1 MLTNNYSLKI
11 IKNMFLE
18 IVTPEA
24 ILFSSE
30 VDSLSAPG
38 INGEFQLLNNH
49 APVVSILKEGIV
61 KIYVHTQEQIEL
73 NNLNA
78 LLVVDATDDK
88 ILTLEIKSGTLEL
101 NDNKAIILA
110 D

>member
-1 MLTNNYSLKI
+1 MY
-11 IKNMFLE
+11 LE

-30 VDSLSAPG
+30 IDSLSVPG
-38 INGEFQLLNNH
+38 VNGEFQMLNNH
-49 APVVSILKEGIV
+49 APVVSNLKEGTI
-61 KIYVHTQEQIEL
+61 KIHIHSQTNIDL
-73 NNLNA
+73 DDLSGK
-78 LLVVDATDDK
+78 LVADAADDK
-88 ILTLEIKSGTLEL
+88 ILTLLINSGTLEL

>member
-1 MLTNNYSLKI
+1 MY
-11 IKNMFLE
+11 LE

-30 VDSLSAPG
+30 VDSLSVPG
-38 INGEFQLLNNH
+38 VDGEFQMLNNH
-49 APVVSILKEGIV
+49 APVVSNLIEGTV
-61 KIYVHTQEQIEL
+61 KIHVHSQTNLKLDEL
-73 NNLNA
+73 DGKLIPDVA
-78 LLVVDATDDK
+78 DEK
-88 ILTLEIKSGTLEL
+88 ILTLLINSGTLEL

>member
-1 MLTNNYSLKI
+1 
-11 IKNMFLE
+11 MFLE

-30 VDSLSAPG
+30 VDALSVPG
-38 INGEFQLLNNH
+38 ENGEFQMLNNH
-49 APVVSILKEGIV
+49 APVVANLKEGEV
-61 KIYVHTQEQIEL
+61 KVHVHSQQHIEL
-73 NNLNA
+73 DDLNGK
-78 LLVVDATDDK
+78 LVPHIDDDK
-88 ILTLEIKSGTLEL
+88 ILTLQINSGTLEL

>member
-1 MLTNNYSLKI
+1 
-11 IKNMFLE
+11 MFLE

-30 VDSLSAPG
+30 VDSIFVPG
-38 INGEFQLLNNH
+38 INGEFQMLNNH
-49 APVVSILKEGIV
+49 APVVSILKEGTV
-61 KIYVHTQEQIEL
+61 KVHVHSQEQLEL
-73 NNLNA
+73 NDLKGKME
-78 LLVVDATDDK
+78 VHQDDDK
-88 ILTLEIKSGTLEL
+88 VLTLSISSGTLEF

>member
-1 MLTNNYSLKI
+1 MY
-11 IKNMFLE
+11 LE

-30 VDSLSAPG
+30 VDSLSVPG
-38 INGEFQLLNNH
+38 VDGEFQMQNNH
-49 APVVSILKEGIV
+49 APIVSNLKEGVV
-61 KIYVHTQEQIEL
+61 KVHVHTQEH
-73 NNLNA
+73 
-78 LLVVDATDDK
+78 LVLDDLSGKFESHIDDDK
-88 ILTLEIKSGTLEL
+88 ILLLNINSGTLEL

>member
-1 MLTNNYSLKI
+1 MY
-11 IKNMFLE
+11 LE

-38 INGEFQLLNNH
+38 INGEFQILNNH
-49 APVVSILKEGIV
+49 APIVSILKEGTV
-61 KIYVHTQEQIEL
+61 KVHVHTQEHLEFDEL
-73 NNLNA
+73 SGQLEPHI
-78 LLVVDATDDK
+78 DDDK
-88 ILTLEIKSGTLEL
+88 ILTLAINSGTLEL
-101 NDNKAIILA
+101 NDNKVIILA

>member
-1 MLTNNYSLKI
+1 
-11 IKNMFLE
+11 MFLE

-30 VDSLSAPG
+30 VDAIKVPG
-38 INGEFQLLNNH
+38 INGDFQMLNNH
-49 APVVSILKEGIV
+49 APVVSILKEGLV
-61 KIYVHTQEQIEL
+61 KIHVHSQEHLEL
-73 NNLNA
+73 NDLNGK
-78 LLVVDATDDK
+78 LVPEVDDDK
-88 ILTLEIKSGTLEL
+88 ILTLTINSGTLEL

>member
-1 MLTNNYSLKI
+1 
-11 IKNMFLE
+11 MFLE

-30 VDSLSAPG
+30 VDALSVPG
-38 INGEFQLLNNH
+38 VNGEFQMLNNH
-49 APVVSILKEGIV
+49 APVVSNLKEGTV
-61 KIYVHTQEQIEL
+61 KIHVHSQQHLEL
-73 NNLNA
+73 DDLNG
-78 LLVVDATDDK
+78 LLVPHIDDDK
-88 ILTLEIKSGTLEL
+88 ILTLEINSGTLEL

>member
-1 MLTNNYSLKI
+1 MY
-11 IKNMFLE
+11 LE

-30 VDSLSAPG
+30 IDSLSVPG
-38 INGEFQLLNNH
+38 VNGEFQMLNNH
-49 APVVSILKEGIV
+49 APVVSNLKEGTV
-61 KIYVHTQEQIEL
+61 KIHIHSQAKIEL
-73 NNLNA
+73 DDLHGK
-78 LLVVDATDDK
+78 LVPDEADDK
-88 ILTLEIKSGTLEL
+88 ILTLAINSGTLEL